1 VRRELDLILLLFRR
15 TGSELAF
22 NTEVSDSGHK
32 MRVIEAVYRKVGIT
46 TLAATALLFLI
57 LGLGVGEKLDGL
69 TRRPALASPAAAP
82 RGLPDFVTLAK
93 KLKPIVVNIS
103 VTQTLTPSQ
112 VPNGFEQEDP
122 FENFWDRSFKDNPQ
136 SSSPRRLKGM
146 GSGFII
152 EHDGTIL
159 TNYHVVANAEKIVVR
174 LIDNRE
180 FQAKVVGKDPKTDVA
195 VIKIDAKTDL
205 ATAPFGDSD
214 KLEVGEWVMAIGN
227 SFGLDSTVT
236 SGIVSAKG
244 RHIGAGPYD
253 NFIQTDASIN
263 PGNSGG
269 PLINLSGEI
278 VGINSAIVTQTG
290 GNMGIGFATPI
301 NLVKELLPQL
311 KNKGKVTR
319 GALGVGVQQVTPTIA
334 DSLGMDKAHG
344 ALVASVSKGGPAE
357 HAGIKIGDVITEF
370 DGKEVKEANDLPM
383 MVARATVNKNVSVKF
398 LRDKKENAASVTIAE
413 LKEEQAPNPHNPGN
427 ER

>member
-1 VRRELDLILLLFRR
+1 
-15 TGSELAF
+15 
-22 NTEVSDSGHK
+22 
-32 MRVIEAVYRKVGIT
+32 
-46 TLAATALLFLI
+46 
-57 LGLGVGEKLDGL
+57 
-69 TRRPALASPAAAP
+69 
-82 RGLPDFVTLAK
+82 LAK
-93 KLKPIVVNIS
+93 KLKPVVVNIS

-112 VPNGFEQEDP
+112 APNGFEQEDP
-122 FENFWDRSFKDNPQ
+122 FENFWDQFFKDNPQ

-227 SFGLDSTVT
+227 SFGLDGTVT
-236 SGIVSAKG
+236 SGIVSAKR

-383 MVARATVNKNVSVKF
+383 MVARAAVNKNVSVKF
-398 LRDKKENAASVTIAE
+398 LRDKKENVASVTIAE